1 MYIMPQFR
9 LTQTKNLDL
18 DAMPLETSGTTVL
31 SEEVGRFI
39 NLSTQISQ
47 VIVIFLS
54 FHFEVGLGW
63 GRVGSLRMA
72 VCCLKLHQL

>member
-18 DAMPLETSGTTVL
+18 DGMPLETSGTTVL

-47 VIVIFLS
+47 VIVFFSELS
-54 FHFEVGLGW
+54 F
-63 GRVGSLRMA
+63 
-72 VCCLKLHQL
+72 